1 MRSEGEK
8 KQGGSQNEPRSQK
21 ESVSLAQ
28 HGRWAGK
35 RTGASRSGGRGGEEE
50 CGLRQYET
58 EWRHDTHRET
68 YVGSQGLEHTENEA
82 EILPQQI

>member
-1 MRSEGEK
+1 M
-8 KQGGSQNEPRSQK
+8 
-21 ESVSLAQ
+21 
-28 HGRWAGK
+28 
-35 RTGASRSGGRGGEEE
+35 
-50 CGLRQYET
+50 RQYET